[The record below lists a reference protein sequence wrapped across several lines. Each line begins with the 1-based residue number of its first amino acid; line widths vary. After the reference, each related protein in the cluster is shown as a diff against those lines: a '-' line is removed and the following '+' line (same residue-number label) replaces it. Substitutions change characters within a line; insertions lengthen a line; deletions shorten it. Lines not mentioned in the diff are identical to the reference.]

1 MRVFVFT
8 STNQYIGE
16 AAPIFGQDDLAD
28 YQRLI
33 DQRAVISTQ
42 RGGEVIPVRLSG
54 SSGPPE
60 TVIPP
65 GDSEPIEAR
74 IFYGQEV

>member
-8 STNQYIGE
+8 STHDYIGE
-16 AAPIFGQDDLAD
+16 ALPIIGRKDLEH
-28 YQRLI
+28 YQQLI
-33 DQRAVISTQ
+33 EEHAVISVQ
-42 RGGEVIPVRLSG
+42 RNGKILPARISG

-60 TVIPP
+60 MVTPP
-65 GDSEPIEAR
+65 GESEQIESR

>member
-8 STNQYIGE
+8 STHDYIGE
-16 AAPIFGQDDLAD
+16 ALPVHGPDDLAD
-28 YQRLI
+28 CERLI
-33 DQRAVISTQ
+33 DQGAVISAQ
-42 RGGEVIPVRLSG
+42 RAGEVIPVRLSG

-60 TVIPP
+60 LVTPP
-65 GDSEPIEAR
+65 GESEQIESR

>member
-8 STNQYIGE
+8 STNKYIGE
-16 AAPIFGQDDLAD
+16 ALPIFGPDDLTD
-28 YQRLI
+28 CERLI
-33 DQRAVISTQ
+33 EQRAVISAQ
-42 RGGEVIPVRLSG
+42 RGGEIIPVRLSG

-60 TVIPP
+60 LVTPP
-65 GDSEPIEAR
+65 GESEQIEAR

>member
-1 MRVFVFT
+1 MRVFVF
-8 STNQYIGE
+8 SSVNQYIGE
-16 AAPIFGQDDLAD
+16 ALPIIGRKDLEH
-28 YQRLI
+28 YQQLI
-33 DQRAVISTQ
+33 EERAVISVQ
-42 RGGEVIPVRLSG
+42 RNGKILPARISG

-60 TVIPP
+60 LVIPP